1 MSVTRKFLP
10 LNFLWSPI
18 PSWGPL
24 RPKPIAWGY
33 MGYQDI
39 CQVGAAAKPPS
50 GPCKVCLHRFEVQ
63 QEKADQLHHKDA
75 RRSVVPATFMPQ
87 PKTWAATVL
96 GMVERCFHHIGST
109 PYDKI
114 KSANLLSH
122 QKGQLHAQHPKKHQ
136 AWHIMCWKLFVI
148 RIGMKIR
155 KWLLC
160 FRAATSITS
169 QSWPFLFQELERI
182 QKQAQEERGAQHTTR
197 GLKGFAETGRHT
209 RAPPI

>member
-1 MSVTRKFLP
+1 MQEIGKAEHVESASQV
-10 LNFLWSPI
+10 SPI

-87 PKTWAATVL
+87 PKT
-96 GMVERCFHHIGST
+96 
-109 PYDKI
+109 
-114 KSANLLSH
+114 
-122 QKGQLHAQHPKKHQ
+122 
-136 AWHIMCWKLFVI
+136 
-148 RIGMKIR
+148 
-155 KWLLC
+155 
-160 FRAATSITS
+160 
-169 QSWPFLFQELERI
+169 
-182 QKQAQEERGAQHTTR
+182 
-197 GLKGFAETGRHT
+197 
-209 RAPPI
+209 